1 MLLRSTR
8 LPVSMSSS
16 IKTKGHFSFLLYY
29 GKVKTRQQNLTHYSK
44 FHFNL
49 DTYTSKSSSISVQ
62 NEMKLTVNLVF
73 TTFLF
78 SGQFHQTH
86 WSAAINHSNDR
97 NSSCLT
103 LSFIYCHPQQLK
115 PPLVTNSQLELD
127 SSDLSLV
134 FA

>member
-1 MLLRSTR
+1 M
-8 LPVSMSSS
+8 
-16 IKTKGHFSFLLYY
+16 
-29 GKVKTRQQNLTHYSK
+29 
-44 FHFNL
+44 
-49 DTYTSKSSSISVQ
+49 
-62 NEMKLTVNLVF
+62 F

-86 WSAAINHSNDR
+86 WSAAINHSDDR

-134 FA
+134 YFVFSGFLNVIKRLIALVVF